1 VREAASDPGSGAASG
16 AEDSDVGGKV
26 ERQGEEEEGEV
37 VGCRGGRREEETKSL
52 SVISKASSKL
62 RDFRD

>member
-16 AEDSDVGGKV
+16 AEDSDVGGKG
-26 ERQGEEEEGEV
+26 RAAGEEEEGEV
-37 VGCRGGRREEETKSL
+37 VGCRGREEEEETKSL
-52 SVISKASSKL
+52 SVISKARSKL